1 MRIIFDDPETTK
13 LKESW
18 VWRIKLQIWCNGIT
32 KSILTKETNNERN
45 MEAYDL

>member
-18 VWRIKLQIWCNGIT
+18 VWLIKLQIWCNGIT
-32 KSILTKETNNERN
+32 V
-45 MEAYDL
+45 AC

>member
-18 VWRIKLQIWCNGIT
+18 VWQIKLQIWRNGI
-32 KSILTKETNNERN
+32 
-45 MEAYDL
+45 AVAC